1 MTSPTKTST
10 KSRGKVPAG
19 SKKQLT
25 AIEKARLEYH
35 ENKK

>member
-1 MTSPTKTST
+1 MTSRTKTST
-10 KSRGKVPAG
+10 RSRGKVPLG

-35 ENKK
+35 EKKK